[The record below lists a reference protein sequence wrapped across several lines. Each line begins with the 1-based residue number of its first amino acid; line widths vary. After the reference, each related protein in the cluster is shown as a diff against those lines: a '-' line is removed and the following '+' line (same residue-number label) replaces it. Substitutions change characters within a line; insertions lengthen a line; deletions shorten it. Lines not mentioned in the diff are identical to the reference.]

1 MYTVAEVC
9 WNYS

>member
-9 WNYS
+9 WNCS